1 MPDIHHLRN
10 IGVIAHI
17 DAGKTTVTERMLFFS
32 GFSHRVGEV
41 DKGTTVTDF
50 DPEEQ
55 ERGITINAAAVT
67 FPWRDVEINL
77 IDTPGHVDFTAE
89 VERSLRVLD
98 GGVVVF
104 SAREGVEAQSET
116 VWHQA
121 DKYHVPRI
129 AFINKLDREGADFFA
144 TLDEIRDRLA
154 CRPIPVNLPVGN
166 GPPHLPNAFRGL
178 IDLVAMQML
187 TFTTESKGAE
197 ITSADIPAELRD
209 EADLWRG
216 QMLDQLSMYSDEL
229 TELLLAEKPAPAA
242 LIHRVLREATI
253 QNMAVPVLCGSALD
267 GIGVQPVLDAVA
279 EYLPSP
285 ADVPP
290 VEGVD
295 PKKRETRLKR
305 KPDPDEPFCGLVFKI
320 QADRHGDLHYVRVY
334 SGVLKANSRVY
345 NPGKDKK
352 ENVPQLWR
360 VQADRRA
367 QVDSASAGD
376 IIGVIGLRHSVTGDT
391 LCIPQSPIL
400 LESITFPETVISM
413 AIEPET
419 SIERKKL
426 ADVLEMMKRQDPT
439 FRARE
444 NEETGQTLISG
455 MGELHLEVIKHR
467 LLRDFRLN
475 VRVHKPRVSY
485 RETIERTVEVSGE
498 CHRNIGGQ
506 MLSAKIRIRMEPW
519 NKGGKTAPGAEPQA
533 AGTAK
538 SAPGEAS
545 APAFSP
551 QGVKPVTV
559 VVAPGVLLPE
569 EFLSPVVEVLT
580 EQGEGGGTLGFPLMQ
595 VKITVL
601 NGEIHETGSN
611 ELAFRYAAGD
621 AFEKALREA
630 GVVLLEPIMRLEVT
644 VPEEH
649 LGDIMGDLQQRRSI
663 ITRTHTRGR
672 NTVIEA
678 LAPLANLF
686 GYSSAMR
693 GLSQGRATCTM
704 EPHSYGPAPAG
715 VLEGFL

>member
-1 MPDIHHLRN
+1 MAMDLHHLRN

-17 DAGKTTVTERMLFFS
+17 DAGKTTVTERMLFYS

-41 DKGTTVTDF
+41 DKGTTVTDY

-55 ERGITINAAAVT
+55 ERGITINAASVT
-67 FPWRDVEINL
+67 FPWRDVEVNL

-129 AFINKLDREGADFFA
+129 ALINKMDREGADYFG
-144 TLDEIRDRLA
+144 TLDEIRDRLN
-154 CRPIPVNLPVGN
+154 CRPIPVNLPIGA
-166 GPPHLPNAFRGL
+166 GPPHVKEAFRGL
-178 IDLVAMQML
+178 IDLVTMRMV
-187 TFTTESKGAE
+187 TFAGEKGSEIAE
-197 ITSADIPAELRD
+197 ADIPADLHD
-209 EADLWRG
+209 EAELWHS
-216 QMLDQLSMYSDEL
+216 QMLDQLSMFSDEL
-229 TELLLAEKPAPAA
+229 TELMLAEEPVPVE
-242 LIHRVLREATI
+242 LIRKVLREATVH
-253 QNMAVPVLCGSALD
+253 NLAVPVLCGSALD

-279 EYLPSP
+279 FYLPSP

-290 VEGVD
+290 VEGTD
-295 PKKRETRLKR
+295 LKKTDKKLIR

-320 QADRHGDLHYVRVY
+320 QADRHGDLHYVRIY
-334 SGVLKANSRVY
+334 SGTLKANSRVL
-345 NPGKDKK
+345 NPGKNQK
-352 ENVPQLWR
+352 ENVPQIWR
-360 VQADRRA
+360 IQADHRT
-367 QVDSASAGD
+367 QVESASAGD
-376 IIGVIGLRHSVTGDT
+376 IIGIVGLRHSVTGDT
-391 LCIPQSPIL
+391 LCSTQDPIS
-400 LESITFPETVISM
+400 LESIEFPETVISM

-419 SIERKKL
+419 SLERKKL
-426 ADVLEMMKRQDPT
+426 ADVLDMMKRQDPT

-467 LLRDFRLN
+467 LLRDFKLN

-485 RETIERTVEVSGE
+485 RETIERSVEVWGE
-498 CHRNIGGQ
+498 CHRNLGGQ
-506 MLSAKIRIRMEPW
+506 MLSAKVHIRMEPFG
-519 NKGGKTAPGAEPQA
+519 KGA
-533 AGTAK
+533 
-538 SAPGEAS
+538 
-545 APAFSP
+545 
-551 QGVKPVTV
+551 KPVV
-559 VVAPGVLLPE
+559 VVVVPGIALPE
-569 EFLSPVVEVLT
+569 EFLTPAVEVLS
-580 EQGEGGGTLGFPLMQ
+580 ERGDGGGSLGFPLMH

-601 NGEIHETGSN
+601 GGEVHETGSN

-630 GVVLLEPIMRLEVT
+630 GIVLLEPIMRLEVT

-649 LGDIMGDLQQRRSI
+649 LGDIMGDLQQRRAI
-663 ITRTHTRGR
+663 IVRTHVRGR

-678 LAPLANLF
+678 HAPLASLF

-704 EPHSYGPAPAG
+704 EPHSYGPAPAD
-715 VLEGFL
+715 VLGGFM